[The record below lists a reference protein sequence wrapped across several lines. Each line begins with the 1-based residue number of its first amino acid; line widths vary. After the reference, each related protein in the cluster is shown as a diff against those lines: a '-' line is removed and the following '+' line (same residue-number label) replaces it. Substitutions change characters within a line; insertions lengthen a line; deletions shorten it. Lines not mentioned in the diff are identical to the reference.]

1 MTTFDIHVLPAEA
14 STDTTLMRQIADL
27 VNRVYATAEAG
38 LWQQGT
44 TRTTVEEITRL
55 TSAGEIVVA
64 RHEDVV
70 VGSIRVQYLSPELAE
85 TGMLV
90 ADPDRRNEGVGRALR
105 RFVTDMLQQQGIPTL
120 QIELL
125 SPRDWAQ
132 PSKRFMAEWNERA
145 GYKVV
150 RTGSFEDQYPDL
162 APLLATPCDFIIYH
176 LDLRRTVHS
185 AP

>member
-1 MTTFDIHVLPAEA
+1 MTSTTSLDIELLPADA
-14 STDTTLMRQIADL
+14 SADTELMRQIADL

-38 LWQQGT
+38 LWQPGA

-55 TSAGEIVVA
+55 TGAGQLVVA
-64 RHEDVV
+64 RHGGTV
-70 VGSIRVQYLSPELAE
+70 VGSIRVQHLSAELAE

-90 ADPDRRNEGVGRALR
+90 ADPDRRGEGIGRALR
-105 RFVTDMLQQQGIPTL
+105 RFVVDLLRQRGITTL

-125 SPRDWAQ
+125 SPRDWEQ

-145 GYKVV
+145 GYRVIRK
-150 RTGSFEDQYPDL
+150 GAFEDQYPDL

-176 LDLRRTVHS
+176 MSLR
-185 AP
+185 P